1 MKRIA
6 LILPYFGKLPEFF
19 QIWLDSCRA
28 NPTVDWLLFTDDE
41 SPFDYPSNVHREIMT
56 FPALRERIQR
66 AFDFPVQLPLPYKLC
81 DFRCAYGLVFREE
94 LAGYDFWGYCDCDLV
109 WGNIRKFVTEAMLE
123 KYDRIFSR
131 GHLTLIRNDAESVR
145 FFMKKANG
153 VPTYE
158 NVLASPDNHSFDEW
172 AGTSQLWQK
181 LNPTRFFDEI
191 LFDDVSYS
199 KKHFVSYQKVFRK
212 MPGEPRED
220 VCFVWKDGTL
230 TRYFRGG
237 CEETLYAHFQKR
249 PMRIGFDLKAH
260 HEMGG
265 GYMFV
270 PDEVFPFDEKWLRDE
285 SLRHKYCRT
294 RLICFRFLK
303 IRFSNLLKKLKRL
316 CGK

>member
-6 LILPYFGKLPEFF
+6 LVLPYFGKLPEFF

-81 DFRCAYGLVFREE
+81 DFKCAYGLVFREE

-145 FFMKKANG
+145 FFMKKAKG

-172 AGTSQLWQK
+172 GGNGTIVAKTESHALFRRNLVRRCFLFEKTLRLLPKSFSQNARRASRRRLFCLERRNADAVFSRRVRRNALRTFSK
-181 LNPTRFFDEI
+181 TSDAHRF
-191 LFDDVSYS
+191 
-199 KKHFVSYQKVFRK
+199 
-212 MPGEPRED
+212 
-220 VCFVWKDGTL
+220 
-230 TRYFRGG
+230 
-237 CEETLYAHFQKR
+237 R
-249 PMRIGFDLKAH
+249 PKGA
-260 HEMGG
+260 
-265 GYMFV
+265 
-270 PDEVFPFDEKWLRDE
+270 
-285 SLRHKYCRT
+285 S
-294 RLICFRFLK
+294 
-303 IRFSNLLKKLKRL
+303 
-316 CGK
+316 